1 MGIRFSCNLCEHS
14 LNIKRDLAGKIGVC
28 PHCGGKI
35 RIPLDDAPQSQPLA
49 SEPTASGSS
58 TQSQPIRSAGNA
70 QVSASS
76 RATSKPKLLTS
87 AAVTSLENS
96 ATLDTLESD
105 SRTLESPL
113 DEPGTHWYVRP
124 PAGGQY
130 GPASGEVLR
139 SWIAENR
146 VTGSTLIWR
155 DGWHQWRSAREIL
168 PELAET
174 TRRAGSTNPGVDAN
188 DLFDDPLL
196 SQSHLAAQPT
206 GNSLI
211 GDAAIGQQRGN
222 RNQRRM
228 MFVTALAVISIFLII
243 TLVALATRS

>member
-1 MGIRFSCNLCEHS
+1 MGIRFACNLCEHP

-35 RIPLDDAPQSQPLA
+35 RIPLDDAPRSQPLVVA
-49 SEPTASGSS
+49 PTAS
-58 TQSQPIRSAGNA
+58 PHVPA
-70 QVSASS
+70 
-76 RATSKPKLLTS
+76 S
-87 AAVTSLENS
+87 AAPSLEGS
-96 ATLDTLESD
+96 ATLDPLESN
-105 SRTLESPL
+105 SRTFESPL
-113 DEPGTHWYVRP
+113 DEPGSLWHVRP

-130 GPASGEVLR
+130 GPASGAVLR
-139 SWIAENR
+139 TWIAENR

-155 DGWHQWRSAREIL
+155 DGWSQWRSARETL

-174 TRRAGSTNPGVDAN
+174 TRRFAPINHRVDAN

-196 SQSHLAAQPT
+196 SVSPVAVEPADT
-206 GNSLI
+206 RLI

-228 MFVTALAVISIFLII
+228 MLVITLAVISIFLILA
-243 TLVALATRS
+243 LVIIAMRS